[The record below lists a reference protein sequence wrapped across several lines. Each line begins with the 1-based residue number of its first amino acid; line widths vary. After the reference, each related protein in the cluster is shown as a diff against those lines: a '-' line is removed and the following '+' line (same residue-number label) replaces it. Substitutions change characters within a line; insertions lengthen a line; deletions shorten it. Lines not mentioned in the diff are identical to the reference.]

1 MCSQNVQ
8 WTFHL
13 LINIIFLQPHKWH
26 DAIRRMPVG
35 IYLTIE
41 SSKPLSAKLT
51 FRVYTHDDAAVSSD
65 LNTRWRALYVKMHEN
80 RERGGDSYSSRFF
93 FSASAI
99 FASENVEFPFASYTF
114 STTCAKHYR
123 GIMHP
128 ERRIKVPIDK
138 GE

>member
-1 MCSQNVQ
+1 MRSQNVQ

-35 IYLTIE
+35 IHLTIE

-51 FRVYTHDDAAVSSD
+51 FRVYTHDDAAVNSD
-65 LNTRWRALYVKMHEN
+65 LNTRWRALCVKMHEN
-80 RERGGDSYSSRFF
+80 RERSDITHTPRDFF

-114 STTCAKHYR
+114 NTTCTKHYR
-123 GIMHP
+123 GIMH
-128 ERRIKVPIDK
+128 RRIKVPIDK
-138 GE
+138 DE